1 VAVLFVKSDKR
12 ALCVVF
18 VVTFPPLVSF
28 FYIPVMAGQRLFGLI
43 VAQVLFAGLALFLAN
58 SPYLNMSVA
67 PTKQPWAD
75 GPMKLVTTPQ
85 YETKKVSNCD

>member
-1 VAVLFVKSDKR
+1 MAALFLKSDRR
-12 ALCVVF
+12 ARCVVF
-18 VVTFPPLVSF
+18 VAAFPRPVPLL
-28 FYIPVMAGQRLFGLI
+28 YISIMAGQRLFGLI

-75 GPMKLVTTPQ
+75 GPMKLVITPQ
-85 YETKKVSNCD
+85 YETKKVSNCN